1 MRNIIIKISEIAD
14 GAEASVHPRSFYHGV
29 GGSCYRSR
37 PPAGT
42 QHARGATSHG
52 QSPLRTLKC
61 QKRPTGMPGP
71 RVCRDLYSET
81 EVYGICRRER
91 AEGHSG
97 APGPAP
103 RGASELWYWWSLL
116 PFEIGAKNRD
126 PGSCCNC
133 RELLRSSKCTRGSA
147 QPKNLVR
154 AARFV
159 LTLLSF

>member
-52 QSPLRTLKC
+52 QSPLKTLKC

-71 RVCRDLYSET
+71 RVCRDLYKQ
-81 EVYGICRRER
+81 RRFNCF
-91 AEGHSG
+91 
-97 APGPAP
+97 
-103 RGASELWYWWSLL
+103 LL
-116 PFEIGAKNRD
+116 LKKQTFF
-126 PGSCCNC
+126 
-133 RELLRSSKCTRGSA
+133 LFLF
-147 QPKNLVR
+147 L
-154 AARFV
+154 
-159 LTLLSF
+159 

>member
-29 GGSCYRSR
+29 GGPCYRSR

-71 RVCRDLYSET
+71 RVCRDLYTVE
-81 EVYGICRRER
+81 
-91 AEGHSG
+91 
-97 APGPAP
+97 P
-103 RGASELWYWWSLL
+103 RIEAL
-116 PFEIGAKNRD
+116 FAV
-126 PGSCCNC
+126 
-133 RELLRSSKCTRGSA
+133 ELLFQLKE
-147 QPKNLVR
+147 K
-154 AARFV
+154 
-159 LTLLSF
+159 